1 MMDNQGSDQGSTTDS
16 QLVPGWYPIAASS
29 GVVRRKPIG
38 VKRLGESLVLWR
50 ADDGRVVCVP
60 DRCSHRAAALS
71 PGKIRDGCLECPYHG
86 LRFDASGRCVLIPA
100 NGVGAPVPDG
110 FNLPARIVREEHGII
125 WSWYGEGEPAR
136 EVPWIPGGA
145 EPGSGTAE
153 YWYDAAVPYLRIVE
167 NVLDFHHFP
176 ILHKLMLP
184 GIGTRMDE
192 MDAHVEDKVVVFSA
206 TMRYEKPGLLRRD
219 AIIKAR
225 FTLPSIALI
234 EFSGFYVN
242 YFLTPID
249 DTRTWVFARY
259 RGVKMGDWLA
269 SAAGKLS
276 GWYDRAIF
284 VLQDRHVLLS
294 QSDAPGDFSNFKLYP
309 ADRALALFWG
319 LRKQAILEAQP
330 SQLAPRSDSVAA
342 AAG

>member
-1 MMDNQGSDQGSTTDS
+1 MMRDHSSHEAPAIER

-29 GVVRRKPIG
+29 GVVRRKPVG
-38 VKRLGESLVLWR
+38 VKRLGQAMVLWR
-50 ADDGRVVCVP
+50 THDGRVVCLP

-71 PGKIRDGCLECPYHG
+71 PGKIRDGCLECRYHG

-110 FNLPARIVREEHGII
+110 FNLHALNVREEHGVI
-125 WSWYGEGEPAR
+125 WYWHGEGEPSH
-136 EVPWIPGGA
+136 EVPWIPGA
-145 EPGSGTAE
+145 SEPGFGAAE
-153 YWYDAAVPYLRIVE
+153 YWYDAAAPYLRIVE

-184 GIGTRMDE
+184 GVGTRMDD
-192 MDAHVEDKVVVFSA
+192 MDAHVDGKVVVFSA
-206 TMRYEKPGLLRRD
+206 TMRYEKPGAFRRD
-219 AIIKAR
+219 TPIKAF

-234 EFSGFYVN
+234 EFGGFYVN

-249 DTRTWVFARY
+249 EERTWVFARY
-259 RGVKMGDWLA
+259 RGLKIGGWLA
-269 SAAGKLS
+269 SAAGKLA
-276 GWYDRAIF
+276 GRYDRAIF

-294 QSDAPGDFSNFKLYP
+294 QSDPPGDLSNFKLYP
-309 ADRALALFWG
+309 ADRGIALFWG
-319 LRKQAILEAQP
+319 LRKQAILEAQRNHTG
-330 SQLAPRSDSVAA
+330 APQAA